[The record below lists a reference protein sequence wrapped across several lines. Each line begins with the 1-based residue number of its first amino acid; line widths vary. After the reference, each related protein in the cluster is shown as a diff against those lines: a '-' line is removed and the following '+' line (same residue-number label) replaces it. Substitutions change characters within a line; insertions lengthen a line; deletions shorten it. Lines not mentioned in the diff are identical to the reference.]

1 MTEALL
7 QLLGPAGRMISLS
20 KFDYRQAHP
29 ENVAIFNANV
39 CSDRGKLWHGDLD
52 LTLDEAL
59 LVETATRL
67 GERLYVLYE
76 MDARFANEERPLLDM
91 AVITIGPDGAISFDE
106 RRIKRSTVGRLQW
119 IPPKRRRGHR

>member
-7 QLLGPAGRMISLS
+7 ELLGPSGRMISLS
-20 KFDYRQAHP
+20 KFGYREAHP

-39 CSDRGKLWHGDLD
+39 CTERGKLWHGDLD

-59 LVETATRL
+59 LVETAARL

-76 MDARFANEERPLLDM
+76 RDARFANEQRPLLDK
-91 AVITIGPDGAISFDE
+91 AVATIDPDGTTTFDE
-106 RRIKRSTVGRLQW
+106 GRIERSTVGRLQW
-119 IPPKRRRGHR
+119 IPPKRRREHG